1 LIPSCFKAKKPDGV
15 SIGLFLFFLG
25 LSIEELDSIMAVEE
39 AGLEYL
45 DAPDSLSQGDPIK
58 VLRQY

>member
-1 LIPSCFKAKKPDGV
+1 MN
-15 SIGLFLFFLG
+15 SIQPIIAL
-25 LSIEELDSIMAVEE
+25 EE

-58 VLRQY
+58 VFRQY